1 MCWASSSGCGKHH
14 SAPPSSSCCA
24 RSFPPPPLTPCCLLQ
39 LTEALVADPEVRP
52 PAKALIAE
60 RAAAADKRLVDG
72 ADEELQL
79 LDVLLAAN
87 RAARG
92 LVSTADRERQLI
104 C

>member
-1 MCWASSSGCGKHH
+1 M
-14 SAPPSSSCCA
+14 
-24 RSFPPPPLTPCCLLQ
+24 
-39 LTEALVADPEVRP
+39 RP